1 MQIEGMKHL
10 TLILTLFF
18 CSLMFS
24 TSAFAKKVDS
34 FVESRTAEILRFKEA
49 ALKECRLLADFEA
62 RDECDI
68 NAILEFTNKKDIIDV
83 YDAASPLEKSEFL
96 LISFYSRT
104 YLGAMTGINLSI
116 ATGRLAAANMVLNS
130 IISFFDTYYITK
142 DEKPNWSHQDWTDEA
157 LGLNEE
163 AYGYKSKKQLL
174 DMFNRAGISYDKA
187 VDMLGKIE
195 PAYTLC
201 EGYISELP
209 PRRRAQYKRAFNGLM
224 DDWGGS
230 PSDHKWT
237 TCQDLIDSGRLDIFH
252 ATPLTEQLEDIF
264 NNQIDTSE
272 ADAMLDD
279 FF

>member
-1 MQIEGMKHL
+1 
-10 TLILTLFF
+10 
-18 CSLMFS
+18 MFS

-96 LISFYSRT
+96 FTSFYSRT
-104 YLGAMTGINLSI
+104 MLGAMLGVNYAV
-116 ATGRLAAANMVLNS
+116 ATGRPAVANMIVNK
-130 IISFFDTYYITK
+130 IIGFIDTYYITK

-157 LGLNEE
+157 LGLDEE
-163 AYGYKSKKQLL
+163 AKGYKSKKQLL
-174 DMFNRAGISYDKA
+174 DMFNRAGISYDK
-187 VDMLGKIE
+187 VSDMLDKL
-195 PAYTLC
+195 ALVYNSC

-230 PSDHKWT
+230 PSDDKWT
-237 TCQDLIDSGRLDIFH
+237 TCQDLFDSGRLNIFH
-252 ATPLTEQLEDIF
+252 ETPLTEQLEDIF

-272 ADAMLDD
+272 ADVMQDD